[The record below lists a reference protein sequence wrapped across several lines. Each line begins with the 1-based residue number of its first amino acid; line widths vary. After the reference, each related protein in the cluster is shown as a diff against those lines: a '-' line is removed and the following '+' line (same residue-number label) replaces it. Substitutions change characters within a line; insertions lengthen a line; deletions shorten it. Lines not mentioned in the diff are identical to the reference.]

1 MKLWVDAQLSP
12 AIARWFRQTLDIDA
26 HSLKELGLRD
36 AEDEEIF
43 LAARNGEAIVMTK
56 DEDFAYLVRRNG
68 PPPQIIW
75 IRSGNTSNVRLK
87 EILGKLW
94 PTVVTLLKAGESL
107 VEVADFGG

>member
-12 AIARWFRQTLDIDA
+12 AIAWWLRQTLGLDA

-43 LAARNGEAIVMTK
+43 LAARSSHAIVMTK
-56 DEDFAYLVRRNG
+56 DQDFAYLVRRNG

-87 EILGKLW
+87 EILSKQWSMVASILE
-94 PTVVTLLKAGESL
+94 AGEPL
-107 VEVADFGG
+107 VEVVDLGG